1 MYMGCGRRRNPLLR
15 RGQKWRDTALAEI
28 DRQEHQLLR
37 RRAFSAS
44 DAEHLV
50 RQVQALAVGPDDLGD
65 DAEPLANQRL
75 TLVEIV
81 GLGDESPSDS

>member
-1 MYMGCGRRRNPLLR
+1 MYMGCGRRRNPLLC
-15 RGQKWRDTALAEI
+15 RGQKWRDPALAEI

-50 RQVQALAVGPDDLGD
+50 RQV
-65 DAEPLANQRL
+65 
-75 TLVEIV
+75 
-81 GLGDESPSDS
+81 